1 MTTLSVRA
9 KDMPSHISISQI
21 NKYLGCGEAYR
32 LQYIEGIKQPPN
44 VLMIKGS
51 AFHKAAETNNLQKKK
66 TKKDLS
72 VDELKEIASND
83 LDSRFQNEISYKKDE
98 LENKDK
104 AKGKAKDSLMGAVD
118 QLAIHTKDVMP
129 IETEAEYNIEI
140 PGIDKP
146 LKAIIDCIT
155 DDNRVIDY
163 KVTGKPKTQLETN
176 VDIQLMAYSL
186 IHRVHFETFP
196 QVEFHNYVTKHT
208 KTKGHETVFN
218 ELSTY
223 HDENSITPLINT
235 LKVVSESIQK
245 GIFLPAAKGSWQCSP
260 TACSH
265 YHSCKYIN
273 GKSRFGI

>member
-1 MTTLSVRA
+1 MIGIS
-9 KDMPSHISISQI
+9 MPKHISISQI

-51 AFHKAAETNNLQKKK
+51 AFHKAAETNNIQKKK
-66 TKKDLS
+66 SKQDLC
-72 VDELKEIASND
+72 VNDLKEIASND
-83 LDSRFQNEISYKKDE
+83 LDLRFQSEVKYKKDE
-98 LENKDK
+98 KDNLSET
-104 AKGKAKDSLMGAVD
+104 KGKAKDSLMVAID
-118 QLAIHTKDVMP
+118 KLAINTKDVMP
-129 IETEAEYNIEI
+129 IETEAEYTIEI

-155 DDNRVIDY
+155 DDQRVIDY
-163 KVTGKPKTQLETN
+163 KVTGKPKTQLETD

-186 IHRVHFETFP
+186 IHRVYFETFP
-196 QVEFHNYVTKHT
+196 KVEFHNYVSKHT
-208 KTKGHETVFN
+208 KTKGHETSFN

-235 LKVVSESIQK
+235 LKVVTESIEK